1 MKRTIS
7 IIILYVL
14 CVPSVFS
21 QELSDTINIHSES
34 IFLDGIFA
42 HIGDDVIFYSDIDNQ
57 IFQYETQGLN
67 ISNSVL
73 RNQVIEEL
81 FLQKIMLHFAS
92 IDSVVIDD
100 SEIEN
105 TINQRIDFFKNQ
117 LGTQEK
123 VEEYFQKSITELR
136 LELNPVIKN
145 QLLIQKMQYEITKD
159 VDVSPL
165 EVSNFYNN
173 LSTDSIPVIE
183 SQYQIAQI
191 LKTPIAAQASVE
203 ETLSKL
209 EDLRNRILQGADF
222 ATMAILYSEDPGSSR
237 NGGAY
242 FNVKKGFFVKEFEA
256 VSFSLGVGE
265 ISEIFETEFGYHI
278 VELIDRRGNEVDVR
292 HILMTPKISNIDM
305 RSTKEFLAN
314 LKINLLNGEVD
325 FLDAV
330 KEFSTDQETRY
341 NGGLLINPNTNN
353 SFFSISELEKIDP
366 VLFNELNSLSI
377 GEMTDPIYIKLSTG
391 KEAYRI
397 IKLVSKKDEHIANL
411 KDDYSFLKNYCFN
424 IKKEKVLN
432 EWYRSKI
439 TDIHISSKENL
450 EQYSFYKNLIN

>member
-1 MKRTIS
+1 
-7 IIILYVL
+7 
-14 CVPSVFS
+14 VPSVFS
-21 QELSDTINIHSES
+21 QEISDTINIYSES
-34 IFLDGIFA
+34 VFLDGIFA

-67 ISNSVL
+67 ISHSVL

-424 IKKEKVLN
+424 VKKEKVLN
-432 EWYRSKI
+432 EWYSSKI
-439 TDIHISSKENL
+439 TDIYISSKENL
-450 EQYSFYKNLIN
+450 EQYSFYNNLINE